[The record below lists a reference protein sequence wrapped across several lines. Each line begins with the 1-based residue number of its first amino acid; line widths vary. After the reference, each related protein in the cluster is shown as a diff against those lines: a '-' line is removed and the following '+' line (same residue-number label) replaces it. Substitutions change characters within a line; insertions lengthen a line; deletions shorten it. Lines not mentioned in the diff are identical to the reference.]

1 MARHGTRLTAPQ
13 NPKAGAVFFPDRAC
27 SAPAP
32 FPVDKSSKHA
42 KPGAPRRLAGKNEN
56 IDDAIET
63 LKKAAVAGRR

>member
-1 MARHGTRLTAPQ
+1 
-13 NPKAGAVFFPDRAC
+13 
-27 SAPAP
+27 
-32 FPVDKSSKHA
+32 VDKSSKHA